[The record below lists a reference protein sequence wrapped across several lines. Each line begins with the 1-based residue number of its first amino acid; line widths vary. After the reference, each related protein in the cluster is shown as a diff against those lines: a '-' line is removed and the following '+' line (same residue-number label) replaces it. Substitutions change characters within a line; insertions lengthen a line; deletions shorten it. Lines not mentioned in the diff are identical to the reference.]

1 MTDPAYAHYTVEHE
15 TSESDAS
22 PALMRQNLFRK
33 SWRALKHRATYRLP
47 GDTKIPRV
55 DADITVVVRDLVRI
69 RDRSG
74 EVAFEKALDK
84 RAESEA
90 LHAQITHDLL
100 AMDAGAFRAKYG
112 LTAQG

>member
-1 MTDPAYAHYTVEHE
+1 M
-15 TSESDAS
+15 
-22 PALMRQNLFRK
+22 MRVNLFRK

-47 GDTKIPRV
+47 GESKVPRV

-69 RDRSG
+69 RKRDG
-74 EVAFEKALDK
+74 GVAFVKIVDK
-84 RAESEA
+84 RADSEA
-90 LHAQITHDLL
+90 LHAQITGDLL